1 MELSNRDALERKFAI
16 RLRELSRRHADQ
28 LARLLG
34 RPPNPANVPESFW
47 VRVKQEQED
56 EMQALMLL
64 IFLASAD
71 QHATAAGVPVDQ
83 SLVNRMEVQGVAF
96 SRSRANQVATGFV
109 QHSRDML
116 GNAAQRWRDR
126 IEAGNTVTQ
135 AEVDG
140 DLESLFGRNRMDGIA
155 VNETTQAQYVGGDNV
170 IRATVG
176 ISQKDRWFT
185 RADRHVCP
193 ICSPL
198 HRTLRDVW
206 EREYPEGPP
215 AHPNCRCW
223 IEWEFEQAG
232 PRTKGGQR

>member
-1 MELSNRDALERKFAI
+1 MELLNRDRLERQFST
-16 RLRELSRRHADQ
+16 RLGTLSKRHADQ

-34 RPPNPANVPESFW
+34 NPPNVANVPDGFW
-47 VRVKQEQED
+47 AQVQREQED

-71 QHATAAGVPVDQ
+71 QHATAADVDVTAG
-83 SLVNRMEVQGVAF
+83 LVGRMESQGVAF
-96 SRSRANQVATGFV
+96 SRSRANQVANGFI

-116 GNAAQRWRDR
+116 GNAAQRWRDQ
-126 IEAGNTVTQ
+126 IDAGNTITQ
-135 AEVDG
+135 AEVDA
-140 DLESLFGRNRMDGIA
+140 DIDSIFGNRRMDGIA
-155 VNETTQAQYVGGDNV
+155 VNETTQAQYAGGDNL

-185 RADRHVCP
+185 RSDRHVCSV
-193 ICSPL
+193 CSPL

-206 EREYPEGPP
+206 ERDFPQGPP

-223 IEWEFEQAG
+223 IEFEFEQVG

>member
-1 MELSNRDALERKFAI
+1 
-16 RLRELSRRHADQ
+16 
-28 LARLLG
+28 
-34 RPPNPANVPESFW
+34 
-47 VRVKQEQED
+47 
-56 EMQALMLL
+56 MQALMLL

-71 QHATAAGVPVDQ
+71 QHATAASVAVDDA
-83 SLVNRMEVQGVAF
+83 LIGRMETQGVVFAR
-96 SRSRANQVATGFV
+96 SRSNMVATGFV

-126 IEAGNTVTQ
+126 TSTGDTITQ

-140 DLESLFGRNRMDGIA
+140 DLESIFGRKRMDGIA
-155 VNETTQAQYVGGDNV
+155 TNETTQAQFVGGDNL
-170 IRATVG
+170 IRASIGV
-176 ISQKDRWFT
+176 SQKDRWFT

-206 EREYPEGPP
+206 EREFPTGPP
-215 AHPNCRCW
+215 AHPICRCW
-223 IEWEFEQAG
+223 IEYDFEQAG